1 MVSSEDERGDY
12 VIPYVCFAIKPRCT
26 EIIGTNVSGRL
37 KYEDQPSSIRIQF
50 YLLADI
56 CTPNAVSTKEADY

>member
-1 MVSSEDERGDY
+1 MVSSEDKRGDY

-37 KYEDQPSSIRIQF
+37 KYEDQPSSIKDLVLFISR
-50 YLLADI
+50 YLY
-56 CTPNAVSTKEADY
+56 T

>member
-37 KYEDQPSSIRIQF
+37 KYEDQPSSIK
-50 YLLADI
+50 D
-56 CTPNAVSTKEADY
+56 

>member
-37 KYEDQPSSIRIQF
+37 KYEDQPSSIKDSVLFISR
-50 YLLADI
+50 YLYTQR
-56 CTPNAVSTKEADY
+56 CVHKGS

>member
-37 KYEDQPSSIRIQF
+37 KYEDQPSSINKVAANMLKLRPQ
-50 YLLADI
+50 YSNPKSK
-56 CTPNAVSTKEADY
+56 TNE